1 MSTCSRETA
10 LFYPHRSVVMIY
22 RLELAYFGGKI
33 SKTRLVYK
41 NAVALVYYVSCV
53 VSLKG
58 HSQLWDR
65 ADMNTSFLTLKK
77 VYPNLKSK
85 FT

>member
-41 NAVALVYYVSCV
+41 NAVDVSCV